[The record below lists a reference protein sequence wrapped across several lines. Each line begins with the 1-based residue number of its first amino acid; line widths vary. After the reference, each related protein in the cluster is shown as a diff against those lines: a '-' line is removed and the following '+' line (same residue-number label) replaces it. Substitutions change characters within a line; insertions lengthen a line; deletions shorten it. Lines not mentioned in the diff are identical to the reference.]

1 MYSDFFSNLVITKL
15 SKCKQSVVK
24 FWNFF
29 ARLEILGFFPRVFYG
44 LIGELVDLEAGF
56 KLNSRSIC
64 TDFTWRIISTEA
76 SNKCLCSWWFFD
88 NLVRP
93 LCCFYYVSGCFVCF
107 GERGRRAQKRKSLGV
122 FSPLNFYHN
131 WPTGGIV
138 LLHWNISTTTY
149 MEKKTP
155 KNYTVF

>member
-29 ARLEILGFFPRVFYG
+29 ARLEILGFFSRVFYG

-64 TDFTWRIISTEA
+64 TDFT
-76 SNKCLCSWWFFD
+76 
-88 NLVRP
+88 
-93 LCCFYYVSGCFVCF
+93 
-107 GERGRRAQKRKSLGV
+107 
-122 FSPLNFYHN
+122 
-131 WPTGGIV
+131 
-138 LLHWNISTTTY
+138 
-149 MEKKTP
+149 
-155 KNYTVF
+155 